1 MVEFPSCFGQ
11 PSAHSS
17 TSTSFFCA
25 DPRRLALLRGVPDL
39 RARAIAAG
47 QRSRTR
53 SSATAPRPPR
63 RTADLCVCWRQRE
76 VDGKSV
82 SRVENH
88 FQTQMW
94 QPPSPKRARSEVSD
108 LLEKNMTVACVGKT
122 PVSVLQELLSRRG
135 TTPRYELVQIEG
147 AIHEPT
153 FRYRVTVADVVA
165 MGTGRSKKE
174 AKHAAAKALLDKM
187 IVGPGDE
194 GSIPVGNSN
203 TMPEVDS
210 EEYIKHTENG
220 GNTESKVDAVDGT
233 KDMNTTGNCSPI
245 KNILNS
251 FSKVHEVSKN
261 LVMESASKE
270 LTLNSLIAKNV
281 SSKKRKYEESVTNDL
296 MESLKLQKL
305 ELTIELMKKDCYLKS
320 LEILKLERDLVYK
333 CSYVFQFDG
342 IILFIA
348 FDCILKNEIV
358 SPYDDKIPG
367 NPIGSLQEMC
377 MSRRWPP
384 PSYEMVTEEGL
395 PHERLFTI
403 ACTVFKQRELGTGK
417 SKKLA
422 KRMAAHK
429 MWEKL
434 QDAPIASSNMPTGL
448 EDDDENKSLNDA
460 TFNFVQFLQEIASE
474 QQFEVTYVDIEEN
487 DPISC
492 R

>member
-203 TMPEVDS
+203 TMPEV
-210 EEYIKHTENG
+210 
-220 GNTESKVDAVDGT
+220 
-233 KDMNTTGNCSPI
+233 
-245 KNILNS
+245 
-251 FSKVHEVSKN
+251 
-261 LVMESASKE
+261 
-270 LTLNSLIAKNV
+270 
-281 SSKKRKYEESVTNDL
+281 
-296 MESLKLQKL
+296 
-305 ELTIELMKKDCYLKS
+305 
-320 LEILKLERDLVYK
+320 
-333 CSYVFQFDG
+333 
-342 IILFIA
+342 
-348 FDCILKNEIV
+348 KNEIV

-448 EDDDENKSLNDA
+448 EDDDEIAQRVANMAARYADLKDSKISTLTTSHSHKVSQFHKNLKLSSGEKLSELQNKSLNDA

>member
-1 MVEFPSCFGQ
+1 M
-11 PSAHSS
+11 
-17 TSTSFFCA
+17 
-25 DPRRLALLRGVPDL
+25 
-39 RARAIAAG
+39 
-47 QRSRTR
+47 
-53 SSATAPRPPR
+53 
-63 RTADLCVCWRQRE
+63 
-76 VDGKSV
+76 
-82 SRVENH
+82 
-88 FQTQMW
+88 
-94 QPPSPKRARSEVSD
+94 
-108 LLEKNMTVACVGKT
+108 NMTVACVGKT

-187 IVGPGDE
+187 IVGPGEE

-203 TMPEVDS
+203 TMPEV
-210 EEYIKHTENG
+210 
-220 GNTESKVDAVDGT
+220 
-233 KDMNTTGNCSPI
+233 
-245 KNILNS
+245 
-251 FSKVHEVSKN
+251 
-261 LVMESASKE
+261 
-270 LTLNSLIAKNV
+270 
-281 SSKKRKYEESVTNDL
+281 
-296 MESLKLQKL
+296 
-305 ELTIELMKKDCYLKS
+305 
-320 LEILKLERDLVYK
+320 
-333 CSYVFQFDG
+333 
-342 IILFIA
+342 
-348 FDCILKNEIV
+348 KNEIV

-448 EDDDENKSLNDA
+448 EDDDEIAQRVANMAARYADLKDSKISTLTTSHSHKVSQFHKNLKLSSGEKLSELQNKSLNDA

-474 QQFEVTYVDIEEN
+474 QQFEVTYVDIEEKS
-487 DPISC
+487 ISGQTQC
-492 R
+492 LVQLSTLPVAVCYGTGLSSKEAQSRAALNALEYLKIMTKK